1 VWYENS
7 GDRGGNVMSRSLSTD
22 KPKLKIEELAK
33 REKIMK
39 SVMDQKRTGKIDIKA
54 TFDLIHLSI
63 YPLLENREAVEED
76 MKQLKKTLDDAAC
89 CICEIIE
96 KSKRK
101 PSSNTPQ

>member
-1 VWYENS
+1 
-7 GDRGGNVMSRSLSTD
+7 MSRSLSSD
-22 KPKLKIEELAK
+22 KPKLKIEEIAK

-54 TFDLIHLSI
+54 TFDLIHLSV
-63 YPLLENREAVEED
+63 YPLLENREIVEED

-89 CICEIIE
+89 RICEIIE

-101 PSSNTPQ
+101 TSDNTPR